1 MICFF
6 DRITDYSDDNGRIRI
21 NDITM
26 LFCSY
31 VLFAEQYDIILLDH
45 RIKIIKYGLTYRS
58 DIVDRSVHP
67 AICADR
73 SELHSNS
80 RPSGGTPGILLE
92 KGGIHPEQRA
102 GFPVLSQDIKPELIL
117 KVQRRVGL

>member
-1 MICFF
+1 MSPLGMICFF

-31 VLFAEQYDIILLDH
+31 VLIAEQYDIILLDH
-45 RIKIIKYGLTYRS
+45 GIKIIKYGLIYRS

-80 RPSGGTPGILLE
+80 RPSGGTPKCHQSINPSE
-92 KGGIHPEQRA
+92 A
-102 GFPVLSQDIKPELIL
+102 L
-117 KVQRRVGL
+117 KRQSECANRCL